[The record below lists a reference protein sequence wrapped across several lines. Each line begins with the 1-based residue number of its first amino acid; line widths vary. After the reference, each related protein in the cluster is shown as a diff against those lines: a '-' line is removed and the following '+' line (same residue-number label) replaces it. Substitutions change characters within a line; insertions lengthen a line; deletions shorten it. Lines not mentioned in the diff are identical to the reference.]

1 MIAFLS
7 LSDLGGKMKTLF
19 VTLLSFIALGFFM
32 SIAVI
37 IVRTTVSTP
46 NILMEFI
53 AKETFQV
60 STLLAGIGIF
70 MGFWLLKTQLKTSA
84 A

>member
-1 MIAFLS
+1 
-7 LSDLGGKMKTLF
+7 MKTLF
-19 VTLLSFIALGFFM
+19 VTLLSFIALGLFV

-60 STLLAGIGIF
+60 ITLLAGIGIF